1 MRTAKLRTWFPTDG
15 EQWEEIARGP
25 CADSIAA
32 FHAGDRTLTPAPCA
46 AALSCILDHTS
57 ESGKSNLANAQV
69 VLGLTPTILSL
80 VGSNVAELGVLGWR
94 RPWLTMLLGF
104 GAPALQMQS
113 FFTVL
118 EATPVLAPR
127 SLVEGL
133 PRPGL
138 MARYRE
144 WLKKCRSGGPG
155 GRAMASLCAIA
166 PYILALAAIANNV
179 TTSLYLDLRSVV
191 GFRCGAI
198 YMPLAWGLIGIF
210 PALFAMLAASRQYG
224 FYRAGWWPFPRAD
237 KQNDQ
242 NSDDWRSLAVEGLSG
257 KRRHSP
263 QWLSDVLFS
272 AAALAAILQLIYGTS
287 LLSAMTPIFFFDA
300 LPIITRYAASTI
312 VCRAVLLVELEMMRL
327 ELHENGNEQN
337 QQSGHAIA
345 LSDLGTAEDSKSRQH
360 QTAFGFRGAAY
371 TM

>member
-25 CADSIAA
+25 CAESIAA

-94 RPWLTMLLGF
+94 RPWLTMLLGL

-127 SLVEGL
+127 GVVEGL
-133 PRPGL
+133 PRPNL
-138 MARYRE
+138 MEGYRE
-144 WLKKCRSGGPG
+144 WLKKRRNGGLG
-155 GRAMASLCAIA
+155 GRGLATLCAVA
-166 PYILALAAIANNV
+166 PYLLALAAIANNV

-224 FYRAGWWPFPRAD
+224 FYRHGWWSFPTRHT
-237 KQNDQ
+237 QSDQ
-242 NSDDWRSLAVEGLSG
+242 STENWRSFASKGLSG

-312 VCRAVLLVELEMMRL
+312 ICRAVLLVELEMMRL
-327 ELHENGNEQN
+327 ELHQNVNEQD
-337 QQSGHAIA
+337 QQNGHTIA
-345 LSDLGTAEDSKSRQH
+345 LSDLGTAED
-360 QTAFGFRGAAY
+360 TY